1 MKFIKKRLLAGALI
15 FTLSLSVL
23 SQNAAALESSEESM
37 TEESVIQENTEF
49 FSDEGLEST
58 EPESESEEAITAE
71 TESENETAQETEI
84 QESQAQEADS
94 EGIAETTESA
104 VEETESAEETQKE
117 VETGSAAPAPV
128 TDLKAVRAGKS
139 MVKLSWTPSDGADSY
154 IIYRQVGKG
163 KSSYLY
169 ITKNSTYVDT
179 KASGID
185 YNFYWVYPCY
195 TNSSGQRIV
204 GTCPKYVF
212 AKAGLAAAANVKA
225 QAAGRNR
232 VKLTWNSVS
241 GAEGYIIYRQ
251 VGKGTYKYRGMTSN
265 TSYLD
270 TTASDADYNFY
281 WVYPYY
287 KENGQNVANTA
298 AKYVYAKGGLA
309 AVSNLTA
316 KVSGKSVKLSWSP
329 VAGAEGYAIYRQI
342 GKGKFQY
349 VYMTEKLSYV
359 DSKCSGNEYNFYR
372 VYACYK
378 DNGKVVV
385 GAPGNYVYSK
395 PGISA
400 VAKITAEATGS
411 KEITITWSKVTGAD
425 GYVVF
430 RAGSDGNNVEI
441 IGDTTG
447 SNATTYIDYSPLT
460 SDLNVYAIVPYF
472 IDGQGEEAP
481 NVNIKVVA
489 DAYALVGDFVK
500 ERITGYE
507 SYSEAYKVLTLV
519 NKERTSRGLQ
529 ALSMDQNLMD
539 AAMQRAAETVV
550 LFDHTRPSGYSC
562 FTATSK
568 AFGEN
573 IAYGSWP
580 YYGAEGIM
588 DGWMNSEGHRA
599 NILGDYTT
607 IGIGCFQYNGVAYWV
622 QLFGIGDCVPASKP
636 SDRTNTRTVLVAS
649 ELYGVSA
656 ASIGGEDET
665 TNTETD
671 ISIDLNGAD
680 FQETVDELIQEYK
693 F

>member
-1 MKFIKKRLLAGALI
+1 MKFIKKRLLVGALI

-23 SQNAAALESSEESM
+23 GQNAAALETSEELM

-49 FSDEGLEST
+49 VSDESIENV
-58 EPESESEEAITAE
+58 EPESELEETIIEE
-71 TESENETAQETEI
+71 TESESETVQETEI
-84 QESQAQEADS
+84 QESLVQETDS
-94 EGIAETTESA
+94 EEITEAVESA
-104 VEETESAEETQKE
+104 VEEIEAVEETQEE
-117 VETGSAAPAPV
+117 VEADSAAPAPV

-195 TNSSGQRIV
+195 TNSSGQRLV
-204 GTCPKYVF
+204 GTCQKYVF
-212 AKAGLAAAANVKA
+212 AKAGLNAAANVKA
-225 QAAGRNR
+225 QTAGRNR
-232 VKLTWNSVS
+232 VKLTWSPVS
-241 GAEGYIIYRQ
+241 GAEGYIVYRQ
-251 VGKGTYKYRGMTSN
+251 IGKGTYKYRGIASGA
-265 TSYLD
+265 SYID
-270 TTASDADYNFY
+270 TTASDTEYNFY

-287 KENGQNVANTA
+287 KEDGQNVANTA
-298 AKYVYAKGGLA
+298 AKYVFAKGGLT

-316 KVSGKSVKLSWSP
+316 KVSGKSVKLAWSS

-349 VYMTEKLSYV
+349 VYMTERLSYV

-400 VAKITAEATGS
+400 VTKITAEATGS
-411 KEITITWSKVTGAD
+411 KEITISWSKVTGAD
-425 GYVVF
+425 GYVIF

-447 SNATTYIDYSPLT
+447 SNATTYVDYSPLI
-460 SDLNVYAIVPYF
+460 SDLNVYAVVPYF

-481 NVNIKVVA
+481 NVDIKVVA

-507 SYSEAYKVLTLV
+507 SYSEAYKVLALV

-529 ALSMDQNLMD
+529 ALRMDQDLMD

-622 QLFGIGDCVPASKP
+622 QLFGMGDCAPASKP

-649 ELYGVSA
+649 ELYNVSA
-656 ASIGGEDET
+656 ASISEEDEA
-665 TNTETD
+665 TNIEGG
-671 ISIDLNGAD
+671 ISTDLNGAD
-680 FQETVDELIQEYK
+680 FQKTVDELIQEYK

>member
-1 MKFIKKRLLAGALI
+1 MKFIKKRLLVGALI

-23 SQNAAALESSEESM
+23 GQNAAALETSEELM

-49 FSDEGLEST
+49 VSDESIENV
-58 EPESESEEAITAE
+58 EPESELEETITEE
-71 TESENETAQETEI
+71 TESESETVQETEI
-84 QESQAQEADS
+84 QESLAQETDLEEITEAV
-94 EGIAETTESA
+94 ESA
-104 VEETESAEETQKE
+104 VEEIEAVEETQEE
-117 VETGSAAPAPV
+117 VEADSAAPAPV

-195 TNSSGQRIV
+195 TNSSGQRLV

-212 AKAGLAAAANVKA
+212 AKAGLNAAANVKA
-225 QAAGRNR
+225 QTAGRNR
-232 VKLTWNSVS
+232 VKLTWSPVS

-251 VGKGTYKYRGMTSN
+251 IGKGTYKYRGIASGA
-265 TSYLD
+265 SYMD
-270 TTASDADYNFY
+270 TTASDTEYNFY

-287 KENGQNVANTA
+287 KENGQNVANTV
-298 AKYVYAKGGLA
+298 AKYVFAKGGLT

-316 KVSGKSVKLSWSP
+316 KVSGKSVKLAWSS

-349 VYMTEKLSYV
+349 VYMTERLSYV

-400 VAKITAEATGS
+400 VTKITAEATGS
-411 KEITITWSKVTGAD
+411 KEITISWSKVTGAD
-425 GYVVF
+425 GYVIF

-447 SNATTYIDYSPLT
+447 SNATTYVDYSPLI
-460 SDLNVYAIVPYF
+460 SDLNVYAVVPYF

-481 NVNIKVVA
+481 NVDIKVVA

-519 NKERTSRGLQ
+519 NEERTSRGLQ
-529 ALSMDQNLMD
+529 ALRMDQDLMD

-550 LFDHTRPSGYSC
+550 LFDHTRPSGYYF

-573 IAYGSWP
+573 IAYGSWL
-580 YYGAEGIM
+580 GAEGIM
-588 DGWMNSEGHRA
+588 DSWMNSEGHRA

-607 IGIGCFQYNGVAYWV
+607 IGIGCFRYNGVTYWV
-622 QLFGIGDCVPASKP
+622 QLFGMGDCAPASKP

-649 ELYGVSA
+649 EPYNVSA
-656 ASIGGEDET
+656 ASISEEDEA
-665 TNTETD
+665 TNIEGG
-671 ISIDLNGAD
+671 ISTDLNGAD
-680 FQETVDELIQEYK
+680 FQKTVDELIQEYK

>member
-1 MKFIKKRLLAGALI
+1 MKFIKKRLLAAVLI
-15 FTLSLSVL
+15 FTVSLSVL
-23 SQNAAALESSEESM
+23 GQNAAALETSEEST
-37 TEESVIQENTEF
+37 TEESVIQENTESV
-49 FSDEGLEST
+49 SDESLENV
-58 EPESESEEAITAE
+58 ESESELEEAT
-71 TESENETAQETEI
+71 TEE
-84 QESQAQEADS
+84 
-94 EGIAETTESA
+94 TESA
-104 VEETESAEETQKE
+104 VEEIEEVEETQEE
-117 VETGSAAPAPV
+117 VEADSAAPAPV
-128 TDLKAVRAGKS
+128 TGLKAVRAGKS

-185 YNFYWVYPCY
+185 YNFYWVYPCC
-195 TNSSGQRIV
+195 TNEAGERVV
-204 GTCPKYVF
+204 GTCQNYVF
-212 AKAGLAAAANVKA
+212 AKAGLAAATNVKA

-232 VKLTWNSVS
+232 VKLTWSPVS
-241 GAEGYIIYRQ
+241 EAEGYIIYRQ
-251 VGKGTYKYRGMTSN
+251 IGKGTYKYRGIASGA
-265 TSYLD
+265 SYID
-270 TTASDADYNFY
+270 TTASDTEFNFY

-298 AKYVYAKGGLA
+298 AKYVFAKGGLT

-316 KVSGKSVKLSWSP
+316 KVSGKSIKLAWSP

-342 GKGKFQY
+342 GKGQFQY
-349 VYMTEKLSYV
+349 VYMTEKLSYI
-359 DSKCSGNEYNFYR
+359 DSKCSGKEYNFYR

-385 GAPGNYVYSK
+385 GAPGNYVFGMPRINPVSK
-395 PGISA
+395 I
-400 VAKITAEATGS
+400 KAEATGS
-411 KEITITWSKVTGAD
+411 KEITISWSKVTGAD
-425 GYVVF
+425 GYVIF
-430 RAGSDGNNVEI
+430 RAGSDVESAEI

-447 SNATTYIDYSPLT
+447 SNATSYVDYSPLT
-460 SDLNVYAIVPYF
+460 SGLNVYAVVPYF
-472 IDGQGEEAP
+472 IDGRGEKVP
-481 NVNIKVVA
+481 NADIKAVT

-500 ERITGYE
+500 ERLTGDE
-507 SYSEAYKVLTLV
+507 LYSEAYKVLDLV

-529 ALSMDQNLMD
+529 ALSMDQDLMD

-599 NILGDYTT
+599 NILGDYST

-622 QLFGIGDCVPASKP
+622 QLFGMEDCAPASRP
-636 SDRTNTRTVLVAS
+636 SDRTSTRTVLVAS

-656 ASIGGEDET
+656 ASTSVEDET
-665 TNTETD
+665 TNIEGG
-671 ISIDLNGAD
+671 ISTDLNGVD
-680 FQETVDELIQEYK
+680 FQESVDELIQEYK